1 MPRGRAG
8 AKGCLTSGTDK
19 VTTTT
24 GAYLQVESN
33 LSRYQAMTAAE
44 PAVKTASAYY
54 AANIGNVTSISQFVN
69 NYRLLSYALDAYG
82 LGDQINSKALITQV
96 LEGGVT
102 NSKSLA
108 NTLQGGKWL
117 AFAKAFSSIGSS
129 GSTVA
134 TQSAIQTTESDYTE
148 QQLESDQGNED
159 PGVQLAL
166 YFQRVAPTITSAYGM
181 LADKNLLE
189 VVQTIFGISPTS
201 NIDQEAKEITNLL
214 PLSELQDPT
223 KLKQLVERFTTMY
236 DKDYGPSSGS
246 TSSLTVT
253 NNNSASATTGSAAAS
268 ILSGVISSNG
278 QAISSAL
285 SSSDSSTNTLFS
297 NAFLTTLQGFR
308 AGG

>member
-1 MPRGRAG
+1 M
-8 AKGCLTSGTDK
+8 
-19 VTTTT
+19 TTTT
-24 GAYLQVESN
+24 GAYLQVESS
-33 LSRYQAMTAAE
+33 LSRYQTMTAAE

-54 AANIGNVTSISQFVN
+54 AANIGKVTSISAFVN

-82 LGDQINSKALITQV
+82 LGDQINSKALITKV

-159 PGVQLAL
+159 PGVELAL
-166 YFQRVAPTITSAYGM
+166 YFQRVAPTVTTAYGM

-189 VVQTIFGISPTS
+189 VVQTIFGISSTS
-201 NIDQEAKEITNLL
+201 NIDQEAKEITHLL

-236 DKDYGPSSGS
+236 DKDYGPSSGA
-246 TSSLTVT
+246 TSSLSVT
-253 NNNSASATTGSAAAS
+253 NYNSTSATSGSAASA

-278 QAISSAL
+278 LAISSAL
-285 SSSDSSTNTLFS
+285 SSSSSSTTALFS
-297 NAFLTTLQGFR
+297 NSFLTTLQGFR
-308 AGG
+308 SGG

>member
-285 SSSDSSTNTLFS
+285 SSSDGSTNTLFS

>member
-1 MPRGRAG
+1 M
-8 AKGCLTSGTDK
+8 
-19 VTTTT
+19 TTTT

-33 LSRYQAMTAAE
+33 LSRYQTMTAAE
-44 PAVKTASAYY
+44 PQVKTASAYY
-54 AANIGNVTSISQFVN
+54 AANIGNVTSISDFVN

-82 LGDQINSKALITQV
+82 LGDQINSKALITRV
-96 LEGGVT
+96 LQGGVS
-102 NSKSLA
+102 NPKSLA

-148 QQLESDQGNED
+148 QQLEMDQGNQD

-166 YFQRVAPTITSAYGM
+166 YFQRVAPTVTTAYGM

-189 VVQTIFGISPTS
+189 VVQTIFGISSTS
-201 NIDQEAKEITNLL
+201 NIDQEAKEITHLL

-236 DKDYGPSSGS
+236 DKDYGPSSGATS
-246 TSSLTVT
+246 TLSVT
-253 NNNSASATTGSAAAS
+253 NNNSPSATAGSAASS

-278 QAISSAL
+278 LAISTAL
-285 SSSDSSTNTLFS
+285 NSSGNSTTALFS
-297 NAFLTTLQGFR
+297 NSFLTTLQSFR
-308 AGG
+308 PGG